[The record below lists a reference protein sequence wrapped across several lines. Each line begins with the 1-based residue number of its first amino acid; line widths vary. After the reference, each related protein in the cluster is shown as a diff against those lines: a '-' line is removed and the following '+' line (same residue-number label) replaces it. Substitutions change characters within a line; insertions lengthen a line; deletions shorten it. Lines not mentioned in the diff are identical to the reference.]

1 MAELTTDI
9 GEEFIVDQLPDGTT
23 ITWTLYNDATD
34 TITET
39 DDLSAI
45 TTEPAGADYARQS
58 STVTTSQLSG
68 NYGFDND
75 NLISFDP
82 GESTQTVDHVA
93 FIANFASTVAGDGG
107 TATDHLIGV
116 EPLPQSYDL
125 SGYSS
130 SEPFEF
136 PSGNLTHTVD

>member
-1 MAELTTDI
+1 MTELTTDI
-9 GEEFIVDQLPDGTT
+9 GEEFLIDQLPDGAT

-34 TITET
+34 AIGET

-45 TTEPAGADYARQS
+45 TTEPAGSDYARQS

-68 NYGFDND
+68 NYGFSND
-75 NLISFDP
+75 NLVSFDP

-93 FIANFASTVAGDGG
+93 SIANFDSAVAGDGG

-116 EPLPQSYDL
+116 EPLGNSYDL
-125 SGYSS
+125 SNYSS

-136 PSGNLTHTVD
+136 PAGNLTHKID